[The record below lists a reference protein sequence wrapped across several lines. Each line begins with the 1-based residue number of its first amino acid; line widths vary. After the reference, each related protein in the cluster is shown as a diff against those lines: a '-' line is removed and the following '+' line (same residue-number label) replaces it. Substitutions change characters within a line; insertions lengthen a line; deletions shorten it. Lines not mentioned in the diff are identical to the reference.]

1 MDRNIKKILFD
12 SIVETLDEYEQYK
25 EKSKSFK
32 KEEYKDEYE
41 HFIIEIGERF
51 DGERI
56 VYQFPN
62 NYGASVVRN
71 PFSYGGRQ
79 GFYEVGILYKGD
91 LTHHSEFGDDGT
103 VAGWLTWEDVFKVLT
118 WIQELEG

>member
-12 SIVETLDEYEQYK
+12 SIVETLGEYEQYK

-51 DGERI
+51 DG
-56 VYQFPN
+56 
-62 NYGASVVRN
+62 
-71 PFSYGGRQ
+71 
-79 GFYEVGILYKGD
+79 
-91 LTHHSEFGDDGT
+91 GT
-103 VAGWLTWEDVFKVLT
+103 YCLS
-118 WIQELEG
+118 IS